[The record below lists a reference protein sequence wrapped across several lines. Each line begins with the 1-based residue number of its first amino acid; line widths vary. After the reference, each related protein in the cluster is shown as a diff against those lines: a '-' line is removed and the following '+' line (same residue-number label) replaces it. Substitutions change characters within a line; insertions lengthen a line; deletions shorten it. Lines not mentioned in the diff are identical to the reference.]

1 MNGMSGCTAMHT
13 TAAREP
19 VQGGPRWSVEVGR
32 VDAGSWNNVLGSFE
46 DSSIYQSW
54 AWGRERWGEKNLGH
68 VLLRQDGRLAAAAQA
83 WIIKIPLLGFGIA
96 YVKWGPMWH
105 PSAGGPD
112 TERLRLIVRALK
124 EEYALR
130 RGLLLRITP
139 NVTAGNPEEI
149 YTALRDEGFE
159 PGRSTTPYRT
169 IIMDLSHSE
178 EAMRSGLKRQWRQ
191 CLKHAEMSGLDIRE
205 MSGDESFRE
214 VAGLYN
220 EMRGRKKFAEF
231 LDLRNLRAVQRGLPE
246 PYKMEV
252 TACESG
258 KGVVAACVTTKFG
271 TGALGMIAATSP
283 DGLGMHASHVLQW
296 RIIGRLRSRGIR
308 WYDLGGIDPVKYHGP
323 YLFKAGFAGKLG
335 RDATFSDFEYCAS
348 GASRRLVVTGDRL
361 RSAYREALEA
371 TASAR
376 APGPKKGNGKG
387 GAHGGNSGETGRHG
401 MERRQGD
408 GCDA

>member
-1 MNGMSGCTAMHT
+1 MMDYTGLHT
-13 TAAREP
+13 DVRKASRNMP
-19 VQGGPRWSVEVGR
+19 GWSVEIDR
-32 VDAGSWNNVLGSFE
+32 VDNEEWDGITGMFE
-46 DSSIYQSW
+46 DGSIYQSW
-54 AWGRERWGEKNLGH
+54 AWGGVRWGEKNLSH
-68 VLLRQDGRLAAAAQA
+68 VVLRRDGRLAAAAQA
-83 WIIKIPLLGFGIA
+83 WIIKIPVLGFGIA

-105 PSAGGPD
+105 PRAGGPD
-112 TERLRLIVRALK
+112 PERFRLIVRALK

-130 RGLLLRITP
+130 RGLFLRITP

-149 YTALRDEGFE
+149 YAALRDEGFE
-159 PGRSTTPYRT
+159 PSRTTTPYRT
-169 IIMDLSHSE
+169 IIMDLSHAE

-191 CLKHAEMSGLDIRE
+191 CLNHAEKSGLGIRE
-205 MSGDESFRE
+205 IPGEEPFRE

-271 TGALGMIAATSP
+271 AGALGMIAATSP
-283 DGLGMHASHVLQW
+283 EGLGMHASHLLQW
-296 RIIGRLRSRGIR
+296 RIIGRLRSRGFR

-323 YLFKAGFAGKLG
+323 YLFKAGLAGKLG
-335 RDATFSDFEYCAS
+335 RDVMFSDFEYCAS
-348 GASRRLVVTGDRL
+348 GASSRLVVAGDRL
-361 RSAYREALEA
+361 RSAYRNALEA

-376 APGPKKGNGKG
+376 EPGPKKGDGKG
-387 GAHGGNSGETGRHG
+387 GAHCDKTGEKDRHG
-401 MERRQGD
+401 MEGRQAGRQA
-408 GCDA
+408 G